1 MQVFKKILR
10 CLCLFI
16 YLPLL
21 GCATAMK
28 PIPLVA
34 NVDLPKF
41 MGDWYVIAAIPTV
54 IEKEV
59 YNGIENYKLNADGTI
74 ATTFT
79 FYKGAFDGPLKK
91 YEPKG
96 YVQKEGNNALWGM
109 QFIWPIKAEYRI
121 TYLDD
126 QYQRTIIARNAR
138 DYVWIMARTPQI
150 SEAEYKE
157 MTDLV
162 AGYGYDM
169 TKLRKVPQS
178 WGAADSVSNLKHL
191 EKQQNKD

>member
-1 MQVFKKILR
+1 MIKTIFKVIYTILF
-10 CLCLFI
+10 LMFI
-16 YLPLL
+16 T
-21 GCATAMK
+21 GCATSMK
-28 PIPLVA
+28 PIPLVN
-34 NVDLPKF
+34 NVDIPKF
-41 MGDWYVIAAIPTV
+41 MGDWYVIAAIPTA

-79 FYKGAFDGPLKK
+79 FYKGAFDGPYKK

-96 YVQKEGNNALWGM
+96 FVRPNSNNALWGM

-121 TYLDD
+121 TYLDA

-150 SEAEYKE
+150 SDAEYKE
-157 MTDLV
+157 LTELIK
-162 AGYGYDM
+162 GYGYDM
-169 TKLRKVPQS
+169 QKLRKVPQK
-178 WGAADSVSNLKHL
+178 WDAAAQSAK
-191 EKQQNKD
+191 